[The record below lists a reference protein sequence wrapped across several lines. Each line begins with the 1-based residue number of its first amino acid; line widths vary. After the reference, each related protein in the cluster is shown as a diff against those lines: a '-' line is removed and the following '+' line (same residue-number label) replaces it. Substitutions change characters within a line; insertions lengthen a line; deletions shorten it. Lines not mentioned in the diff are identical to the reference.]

1 MVDCGR
7 DLAAAKDVWSAA
19 KTTYLRL
26 GPVGDNLT
34 EVSDEH
40 FFGLRLLVNGLGVGD
55 MTIVPVQAL
64 REKVQVSG
72 LESLAP
78 F

>member
-7 DLAAAKDVWSAA
+7 DLAAAKEVRSAA
-19 KTTYLRL
+19 KTTYLGF

-40 FFGLRLLVNGLGVGD
+40 VFGLGLLVNGLGVGD

-64 REKVQVSG
+64 CEKVQVSS